1 MPKPIDNNQTGPGP
15 SLHEQTG
22 ADGTRELLLVKHG
35 QRYVFRCAHG
45 QEPQLLD
52 QIIEMARDPESDIQ
66 WFDAAMLSH
75 QLGSRIADQL
85 KRVRQTHDPLGLNE
99 QV

>member
-1 MPKPIDNNQTGPGP
+1 MPEPIENKTPGPGP
-15 SLHEQTG
+15 GLHEQVA
-22 ADGTRELLLVKHG
+22 ADGSRELLLVKQG

-85 KRVRQTHDPLGLNE
+85 TRVKQTHDPLGLND
-99 QV
+99 